1 MRLVLKPPTTAELAI
16 LSTLEVACALG
27 LAPADGRPAVAAMLY
42 AAQAIIALCLIVRVW
57 SRDDRFAVVLILFTA
72 AAIRVPAFASPPSLS
87 NDAYRYVW
95 DGELV
100 LRGIDPHA
108 ATPLS
113 PEAGQ
118 LRSTW
123 LWPHIDYRTIPN
135 VYPPLA
141 LALFAVGALDSR
153 DLEGV
158 KLVALGGDALVIA
171 ALFAVLSAR
180 RMPRGRV
187 ALYALHPLVAIEFAG
202 NAHIEAWA
210 IAGIVF
216 AAASPAGGRMM
227 RLAPLA
233 IATAILTKIYP
244 AVLAPIAFARNRV
257 GLAITAGV
265 VAIAYVPELFRG
277 HALGS
282 AANYLGAQRFNASL
296 GALFGIAGELVIV
309 SIVAAISYLYVRRG
323 GDKTVAVLATI
334 VAYLVSSPNVLP
346 WYVLVLPALVCVVAR
361 PFQGALR
368 ALSLGIVG
376 WSFTVAIAYG
386 APSVW
391 RESQPFGILARVLE
405 YVPLYAG
412 LLGAALR
419 ARRNGG
425 PRVVAA

>member
-1 MRLVLKPPTTAELAI
+1 
-16 LSTLEVACALG
+16 
-27 LAPADGRPAVAAMLY
+27 
-42 AAQAIIALCLIVRVW
+42 
-57 SRDDRFAVVLILFTA
+57 
-72 AAIRVPAFASPPSLS
+72 
-87 NDAYRYVW
+87 
-95 DGELV
+95 
-100 LRGIDPHA
+100 
-108 ATPLS
+108 
-113 PEAGQ
+113 
-118 LRSTW
+118 
-123 LWPHIDYRTIPN
+123 
-135 VYPPLA
+135 
-141 LALFAVGALDSR
+141 
-153 DLEGV
+153 
-158 KLVALGGDALVIA
+158 
-171 ALFAVLSAR
+171 
-180 RMPRGRV
+180 
-187 ALYALHPLVAIEFAG
+187 
-202 NAHIEAWA
+202 
-210 IAGIVF
+210 
-216 AAASPAGGRMM
+216 MM